1 MDARLDRCIRFD
13 FRGDCLG
20 PVQLNNYVYRTV
32 DGYFLGALA
41 GAFLGPFFW
50 GLFSGKISKA
60 SVWVSFIL
68 GVGLTTSNMFIGFIA
83 SPINCGAIAM
93 LLSLVVV
100 PLVSL
105 FTPKVPFNVKPPR
118 TEGAIDREYVS
129 ELKGST
135 NEL

>member
-1 MDARLDRCIRFD
+1 MGSLPRL
-13 FRGDCLG
+13 
-20 PVQLNNYVYRTV
+20 
-32 DGYFLGALA
+32 
-41 GAFLGPFFW
+41 
-50 GLFSGKISKA
+50 
-60 SVWVSFIL
+60 
-68 GVGLTTSNMFIGFIA
+68 LTA
-83 SPINCGAIAM
+83 AAIAM
-93 LLSLVVV
+93 LLSLAVV